1 VKLQQKIERAQR
13 MLHLSQEL
21 DDDDVHNEMTQST
34 SNVFEMVKHLGCPKK
49 EQEAIETV
57 DRGKWK

>member
-1 VKLQQKIERAQR
+1 